1 MPNLNLIEKSNELL
15 QLLNSK
21 AAGQIKD
28 EIQKVIQFV
37 TTQEGGGLVL
47 DALNKVIQNIF
58 EITKESVGS
67 YKTYMNRFL
76 DFFNFFNGEL
86 NLRLLMKMDNDQLRN
101 STLTSPDNY
110 KIKFKR
116 AYGNFRGKALDQKKI
131 KEIILNKLNKTVL
144 SNELTYN
151 STTNVFLNRY
161 LELVT
166 EFGSKFKQ
174 ISEEFAN
181 SV

>member
-1 MPNLNLIEKSNELL
+1 M
-15 QLLNSK
+15 
-21 AAGQIKD
+21 A
-28 EIQKVIQFV
+28 
-37 TTQEGGGLVL
+37 T
-47 DALNKVIQNIF
+47 F
-58 EITKESVGS
+58 EA
-67 YKTYMNRFL
+67 
-76 DFFNFFNGEL
+76 
-86 NLRLLMKMDNDQLRN
+86 RLL
-101 STLTSPDNY
+101 
-110 KIKFKR
+110 IK
-116 AYGNFRGKALDQKKI
+116 KKI

-151 STTNVFLNRY
+151 STTNVFLNGY